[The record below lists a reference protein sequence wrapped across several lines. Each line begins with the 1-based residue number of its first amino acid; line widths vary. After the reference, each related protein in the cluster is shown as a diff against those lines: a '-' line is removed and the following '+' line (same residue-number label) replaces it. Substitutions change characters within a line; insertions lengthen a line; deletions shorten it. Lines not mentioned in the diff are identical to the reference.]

1 MEVTAGERGPGMLQ
15 RRLRQLVKW
24 AMLTAGTP
32 VSGLLTGMLF
42 VILKTES
49 CPYRSQAPRAPR
61 YPGLLPAGAVWE
73 EFPGTKL
80 Q

>member
-15 RRLRQLVKW
+15 RLRQLVKW
-24 AMLTAGTP
+24 AMLAAGTP

-49 CPYRSQAPRAPR
+49 CPYQSQVPRAPHC
-61 YPGLLPAGAVWE
+61 PGLFPAGAIWE